1 MIERDYYPLE
11 KVAEIFNYSQD
22 DLIYLGASGKLPKLP
37 IYILTPKF
45 HVAVTHI
52 KAGLVVGEGYRDDK
66 LAKLA
71 CYCLQ
76 RFEAGDRE
84 TRAIIEPEPF
94 LDMKGQ
100 PTGEEYRFT
109 LKWAHMYYPSMD
121 ELRDTQRKGIN
132 IDDIYPPV
140 RILDCVMVIMTDDL
154 KRLQESQTPARKRK
168 HMIRATSESLALID
182 QLLDDYK
189 VEKLS
194 DLLPVVAWGYI
205 ISGEY
210 QNDLIKEIIGTTP
223 TKKKILLNGGELV
236 EKPDFLEKY
245 RSRFEK
251 T

>member
-1 MIERDYYPLE
+1 MTSI
-11 KVAEIFNYSQD
+11 
-22 DLIYLGASGKLPKLP
+22 
-37 IYILTPKF
+37 
-45 HVAVTHI
+45 
-52 KAGLVVGEGYRDDK
+52 
-66 LAKLA
+66 
-71 CYCLQ
+71 
-76 RFEAGDRE
+76 
-84 TRAIIEPEPF
+84 
-94 LDMKGQ
+94 
-100 PTGEEYRFT
+100 
-109 LKWAHMYYPSMD
+109 
-121 ELRDTQRKGIN
+121 
-132 IDDIYPPV
+132 PPV

-194 DLLPVVAWGYI
+194 GLLPVVAWGYI